1 MNREGSSVGLA
12 RALAPTRRPVAVSLL
27 SAARIPQAARRIQR
41 ERLVMSSLWMFIGLV
56 AAYDTYLSI
65 KYQEV
70 LRFQELNPMGQWL
83 MDYDGGSVA
92 AFMGCKFVGTLVVLG
107 IIQLLYLHKRQMGL
121 AVATALAGL
130 QGMLAMYLTF
140 G

>member
-12 RALAPTRRPVAVSLL
+12 RALAPARRPWAVSLFSTAPL
-27 SAARIPQAARRIQR
+27 RPAVRRIQR
-41 ERLVMSSLWMFIGLV
+41 ERLLMSILWMFIGLV

-92 AFMGCKFVGTLVVLG
+92 AFMGCKFVGTLLVLG
-107 IIQLLYLHKRQMGL
+107 IIQLLYLHKRAMGL